1 MAHKWPEMPSPTAK
15 QLDRLKYME
24 YESYHCLYE
33 KPKTARHEAY
43 QDWIYECQRKG
54 YVGHSK
60 EDECVYT
67 TEEVPAP
74 FGGMQMRYTTVG
86 FAYPNTSTL
95 EKMEHDPNPPQGE
108 VPVEAEG

>member
-1 MAHKWPEMPSPTAK
+1 MMGHKWPTLPSPTVK
-15 QLDRLKYME
+15 QLNHLKYVE

-33 KPKTARHEAY
+33 KPGTARHEAY

-54 YVGHSK
+54 YVGHSR

-67 TEEVPAP
+67 TDEVPAP

-86 FAYPNTSTL
+86 FAYPNTTTL
-95 EKMEHDPNPPQGE
+95 ERMGANPPEEE